1 MVKNRI
7 MTAYDKKLCNVF
19 FAVVA
24 DDFAE
29 VLVNLANT
37 MALIYSNFFP
47 LFPISP
53 LSGLFFFFLFH
64 SCAKST
70 L

>member
-1 MVKNRI
+1 MVKNWI

-37 MALIYSNFFP
+37 MAFSDNL
-47 LFPISP
+47 L
-53 LSGLFFFFLFH
+53 
-64 SCAKST
+64 
-70 L
+70 